1 MMCNDSS
8 SWDMELPLVSH
19 PEPDEASRRH
29 PSEQTTEDGH
39 LSLTAHSTVVPERAT
54 TLFDGTFE
62 GERNLQ
68 ATATM
73 HDFGKATPQFQAY
86 IRPEETYEGPDA
98 EKNHA
103 RLGALATWFVL
114 ERIGAS
120 ERDCLAG
127 TLAVA
132 RHHQALPNAASY
144 TADTLV
150 KAFEGD
156 VIRAQLDGIDE
167 AWPDGADDFFDMAV
181 QDVETSS
188 AVSWEA
194 FYEWACD
201 GAVLDD
207 LYALTAEKEL
217 TGVYS
222 SPERLRS
229 QLPGLYDRTLHYWAS
244 LTLADKSHAMTIS
257 EEQLF
262 GFDTLDAATLE
273 DYIRTDLR
281 AAPSDDEREAALNDE
296 RERARRQTVRGVHEW
311 LDDDESPIAT
321 LTLPTG
327 LGKTFTGLSGGFEAR
342 DILDTRNDRGHPRP
356 LVYAL
361 PYTSIIE
368 QTREL
373 FEDPDLWG
381 ADPTRSALTVHHYL
395 SETVVVHEEK
405 ERGESDTDDADDE
418 DQAGL
423 LGESW
428 RDGTILT
435 TFVQLFESL
444 TGPSNR
450 QGLKLPALDSGLVIL
465 DEPQALPK
473 DWWDAIPRLLGTLTD
488 EFGARVVS
496 MTATQ
501 PSVLRELD
509 TVSLLD
515 AGREHDS
522 AVCQRCLE
530 RANYGTELPPAMET
544 AYFERAERV
553 RYTLDE
559 SAFAHRLD
567 TETEFVGYEDGAT
580 RVVEQADTG
589 GSVLAVCNTIESS
602 ARLTEA
608 IRETA
613 DSRHLGPAVR
623 ACLRA
628 ENVDAVEPE
637 ISSKRLAREVLEE
650 EGFSAP
656 TDEHGSWTAPES
668 APLFVLTFNSRYR
681 PFDRRVLIRLIEILS
696 TASARFVCVSTQ
708 AIEAGVDV
716 SFETVFRDIAP
727 LDSIVQA
734 AGRCNR
740 SYEWGANGGRV
751 VVWTL
756 ANTSEGTSVNTPPAA
771 YVYERGRTDAGN
783 PGHLRLV
790 SDVLAGVG
798 TREDVPDVDISRHAV
813 DAYFEALAER
823 SVASTEI
830 RNHIETAE
838 ARWLARQSLIGDYE
852 TVDVLVAVT
861 NADIERLNEITEAF
875 KIHDGLGYGK
885 LDDAAR
891 IRVSLPVRTMDEA
904 PAIPRVDHRNRGED
918 GAQVFRYTDESG
930 MEYGLDSGG
939 LRGTDDAIAGRFTVI

>member
-1 MMCNDSS
+1 MQDERSGWGMK
-8 SWDMELPLVSH
+8 LPLVSH
-19 PEPDEASRRH
+19 PEPDEASRQH
-29 PSEQTTEDGH
+29 PPEQTTEDGH
-39 LSLTAHSTVVPERAT
+39 LLLTAHSSVVPERAT
-54 TLFDGTFE
+54 TLFDGTSE
-62 GERNLQ
+62 GERNLR
-68 ATATM
+68 AAATM

-86 IRPEETYEGPDA
+86 IRPEETYDGPDA
-98 EKNHA
+98 QKNHA

-114 ERIGAS
+114 ERLEAS

-144 TADTLV
+144 TADTLA

-167 AWPDGADDFFDMAV
+167 AWPDGANAFFEMAV
-181 QDVETSS
+181 RNIETTSN
-188 AVSWEA
+188 VSWEA

-201 GAVLDD
+201 GAVVND
-207 LYALTAEKEL
+207 LHALTAEKEL

-229 QLPGLYDRTLHYWAS
+229 QVPGLYDRTLHYWAS

-257 EEQLF
+257 EGQLF

-273 DYIRTDLR
+273 DYIRNDLR
-281 AAPSDDEREAALNDE
+281 ATPSDDEHEAALNDE

-311 LDDDESPIAT
+311 LDNEESSIAT

-327 LGKTFTGLSGGFEAR
+327 LGKTFTGLSGCFEAR
-342 DILDTRNDRGHPRP
+342 DILDARSDSGHPRP
-356 LVYAL
+356 IVYAL

-395 SETVVVHEEK
+395 SETVVVHEE
-405 ERGESDTDDADDE
+405 EEHAESDTDDADDE

-488 EFGARVVS
+488 EFDARVIS

-509 TVSLLD
+509 TLSLLE

-522 AVCQRCLE
+522 AACERCLE
-530 RANYGTELPPAMET
+530 RADYETELPPTVET

-559 SAFAHRLD
+559 SAFAHRLNTD
-567 TETEFVGYEDGAT
+567 AEFVGYEDAAT
-580 RVVEQADTG
+580 RVVEQVDG
-589 GSVLAVCNTIESS
+589 DGSVLAVCNTIESS

-608 IRETA
+608 IGETPGT
-613 DSRHLGPAVR
+613 RHLGSVVR
-623 ACLRA
+623 SCLKA
-628 ENVDAVEPE
+628 GNVDALSPE
-637 ISSKRLAREVLEE
+637 TSSKELAREILVS
-650 EGFSAP
+650 EGFTAP
-656 TDEHGSWTAPES
+656 VNEHGSWTAPED

-681 PFDRRVLIRLIEILS
+681 PFDRRILIRLVEHLS
-696 TASARFVCVSTQ
+696 TASVRFICVSTQ

-740 SYEWGANGGRV
+740 SYEWGLNGGRV

-756 ANTSEGTSVNTPPAA
+756 ANPDEEASADTPPAA
-771 YVYERGRTDAGN
+771 YVYERGRTDAGT
-783 PGHLRLV
+783 PGHLRLI
-790 SDVLAGVG
+790 SDVLADVG
-798 TREDVPDVDISRHAV
+798 TKEDVPDVDVSRHAV
-813 DAYFEALAER
+813 DTYFERLAEK
-823 SVASTEI
+823 SLANTEI
-830 RNHIETAE
+830 RDHIETTE

-861 NADIERLNEITEAF
+861 NADTERLDEITEAF
-875 KIHDGLGYGK
+875 KIHDSLGYAK
-885 LDDAAR
+885 LNDAAQL
-891 IRVSLPVRTMDEA
+891 RVSVPVRTMDEA
-904 PAIPRVDHRNRGED
+904 PAIPRVDHRSRGED
-918 GAQVFRYTDESG
+918 GAQVFRYENGNG
-930 MEYGLDSGG
+930 MKYGLDSGG
-939 LRGTDDAIAGRFTVI
+939 LRGTGDTISGRFTVI